1 MKIKK
6 PTQDEIRTAE
16 HWGTWEK
23 EASVFPWFYEDKET
37 CYILEG
43 KVKVTDETGNSI
55 EFEEGDWVE
64 FPKGL
69 QCTWHVI
76 RDVKKKYKFG

>member
-1 MKIKK
+1 MKVKK
-6 PTQDEIRTAE
+6 PTSQEIETAS

-23 EASVFPWFYEDKET
+23 EKSTFPWYYDDKET

-43 KVKVTDETGNSI
+43 KVKVSDEEGNSI
-55 EFEEGDWVE
+55 EFEKGDWVE

-69 QCTWHVI
+69 QCIWDVI
-76 RDVKKKYKFG
+76 EDVKKKYKFG